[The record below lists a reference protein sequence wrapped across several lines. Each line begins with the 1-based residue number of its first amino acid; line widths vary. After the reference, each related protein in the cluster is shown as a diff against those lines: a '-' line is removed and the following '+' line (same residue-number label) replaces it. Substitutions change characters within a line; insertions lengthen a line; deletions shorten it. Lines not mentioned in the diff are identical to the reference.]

1 MQTNYT
7 KSFKIEAV
15 KRFHMRKEEETLS
28 FIADSMR
35 IAKSTLYGWIKKMD
49 QGDLNTSSPSGGGGI
64 EKSPHQWGFEE
75 RLNALIGSN
84 GLIGEELGSYCRQK
98 GIFPHHLEK
107 WKKEFIQLEQ
117 AGSSKDNRGEVKQLR
132 GEIKELH
139 VELRRKEKA
148 LAETAALLVLKKK
161 VQKLWEEDEGL

>member
-15 KRFHMRKEEETLS
+15 KKFYMRKAGQSLS
-28 FIADSMR
+28 SIANSLR
-35 IAKSTLYGWIKKMD
+35 IAKSTLREWIKKMD
-49 QGDLNTSSPSGGGGI
+49 QEDLNSPSPSRGGKV
-64 EKSPHQWGFEE
+64 EKSPYQWSFGE
-75 RLNALIGSN
+75 RLNALMGSN
-84 GLIGEELGSYCRQK
+84 GLSGEELGSYCRQK

-107 WKKEFIQLEQ
+107 WKEEFIQLEKTNF
-117 AGSSKDNRGEVKQLR
+117 KDNRGEVKQLR
-132 GEIKELH
+132 GEIKDLQG
-139 VELRRKEKA
+139 ELRRKEKA